1 MKKNFYYFK
10 EDAEIAAKE
19 FAAENNTD
27 VLKKASVDV
36 STNFDFLDEPAKSL
50 CPSGEI
56 SAIKVSSK
64 KDSLEDLA
72 LFAYWSSIEEE
83 LDFIHETAKREGGV
97 VCEVNL
103 EGRKMPVICSED
115 WKVLKNIEKDTNMK
129 LFLLVKEAGVY
140 RIADEAEGPIDLFNG
155 KRLASAKSGQG
166 RDFMMA
172 AVSSFL
178 IFKTKA
184 TEKALNG
191 QMRKELLS
199 LKRSEQP
206 CRRYKMRR

>member
-27 VLKKASVDV
+27 VLRKASVDV
-36 STNFDFLDEPAKSL
+36 STNFDFSDEPAKSL

-83 LDFIHETAKREGGV
+83 LYFIHETAKREGGV

-115 WKVLKNIEKDTNMK
+115 WKVLRNIERDTNMK
-129 LFLLVKEAGVY
+129 LFLLVKEEGAY
-140 RIADEAEGPIDLFNG
+140 RIADETEDPMDLLEGKKFT
-155 KRLASAKSGQG
+155 SAKSEG
-166 RDFMMA
+166 RKFMIA
-172 AVSSFL
+172 AASSFL

-184 TEKALNG
+184 TEKILNG
-191 QMRKELLS
+191 RRREELLPQ
-199 LKRSEQP
+199 SEQP

>member
-27 VLKKASVDV
+27 VLRKASVDV
-36 STNFDFLDEPAKSL
+36 STNFDFSDEPAKSL

-83 LDFIHETAKREGGV
+83 LYFIHETAKREGGV

-103 EGRKMPVICSED
+103 EGRK
-115 WKVLKNIEKDTNMK
+115 
-129 LFLLVKEAGVY
+129 
-140 RIADEAEGPIDLFNG
+140 
-155 KRLASAKSGQG
+155 
-166 RDFMMA
+166 FMIA

-184 TEKALNG
+184 TEKILNG
-191 QMRKELLS
+191 RRREELLPQ
-199 LKRSEQP
+199 SEQP